1 MPNWKITRRQHEEI
15 IRNAEELVERRT
27 AMAQTGFP
35 LTNEEVQLSVM
46 DADDVATLSRLRSR
60 GFSSIETRN
69 DIWLAFDP
77 ETHGTQRTTLVQIGR
92 EKLGLY
98 LPRDTGCCVSGRY
111 RRRKDFKL
119 GDHFVL
125 TASAVAPERMA
136 LVVKWVD
143 NVVREHR
150 LAETAVYAVKY
161 MTKNYIDTTADI
173 AVKWPLL
180 EVLMRSGDLKSRV
193 AHVPKHTKRYE
204 FQNSGPIPKL
214 RQVAEAVLLAA
225 DMLLKE
231 LPPRQ
236 PTEWWAN
243 LGAWV
248 PKPGDWK
255 PGDHS

>member
-15 IRNAEELVERRT
+15 KQVAAMLVDRRL
-27 AMAQTGFP
+27 AMARSGFP
-35 LTNEEVQLSVM
+35 LTEDDVQLSVM
-46 DADDVATLSRLRSR
+46 AAEDVVTVRRLRT
-60 GFSSIETRN
+60 GGMTSIPVYQGVTLLL
-69 DIWLAFDP
+69 IP
-77 ETHGTQRTTLVQIGR
+77 EKHNVQRTTVVNFG
-92 EKLGLY
+92 K
-98 LPRDTGCCVSGRY
+98 
-111 RRRKDFKL
+111 
-119 GDHFVL
+119 DHFDL
-125 TASAVAPERMA
+125 FLPQGNKHEQHGGYARTNRLHERAHYQPDPSIIPPERMEA
-136 LVVKWVD
+136 FVKWAD
-143 NVVREHR
+143 NMVREYR

-161 MTKNYIDTTADI
+161 MLENYIETTADI

-180 EVLMRSGDLKSRV
+180 EVLMHSGDLKSRV

-225 DMLLKE
+225 DMLPTKE
-231 LPPRQ
+231 TPRQ
-236 PTEWWAN
+236 PTEWRAN